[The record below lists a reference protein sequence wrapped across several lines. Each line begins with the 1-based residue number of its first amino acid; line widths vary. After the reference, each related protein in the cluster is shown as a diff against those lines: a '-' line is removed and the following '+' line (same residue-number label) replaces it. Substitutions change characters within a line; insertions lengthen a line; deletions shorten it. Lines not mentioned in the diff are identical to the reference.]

1 MGCTSSA
8 STAGTVSQGKG
19 AAAKATGGAKKGC
32 INACIDLWYFEFCGR
47 ADPIA
52 QMFEYHGQQWKKTG
66 WTQEDW
72 GAAKA
77 KNNGSTGEFGGG
89 LPQVKFTV
97 GGKKM
102 DCSGL
107 SAIMHMFGVKF
118 GYYDPKNFKE
128 ACMIDPMVET
138 FGDVISCIG
147 GVAFAADADKPAA
160 IEKFTKVTTAFM
172 SLVCK
177 VMDSHKGKWFVGNKI
192 TIADFIMA
200 SFMGNLVNN
209 PNCPL
214 KGVCEPMVMNNPRM
228 KAYCATIMSEFTYLK
243 TRGPIGPF

>member
-8 STAGTVSQGKG
+8 STAGTVSS
-19 AAAKATGGAKKGC
+19 AKGAKKGC

-52 QMFEYHGQQWKKTG
+52 QMFEYHGQQWKKTS
-66 WTQEDW
+66 WTQENW

-77 KNNGSTGEFGGG
+77 RNDGKCGEFNGG

-97 GGKKM
+97 GGKAM

-107 SAIMHMFGVKF
+107 SAILHMFGVKF
-118 GYYDPKNFKE
+118 GYYDPKNWKE
-128 ACMIDPMVET
+128 AGMIDPVVET
-138 FGDVISCIG
+138 FGDVIGAIG
-147 GVAFAADADKPAA
+147 GVAFAQDDAAKTAA
-160 IEKFTKVTTAFM
+160 LEKFTKITTAFLG
-172 SLVCK
+172 LVSKYLNC
-177 VMDSHKGKWFVGNKI
+177 HQGKFLCGNKV

-200 SFMGNLVNN
+200 SFFGNLVKNS
-209 PNCPL
+209 NCPL
-214 KGVCEPMVMNNPRM
+214 QGVCAGLVDSNPRM
-228 KAYCATIMSEFTYLK
+228 KSYCDNICNEMTYLK